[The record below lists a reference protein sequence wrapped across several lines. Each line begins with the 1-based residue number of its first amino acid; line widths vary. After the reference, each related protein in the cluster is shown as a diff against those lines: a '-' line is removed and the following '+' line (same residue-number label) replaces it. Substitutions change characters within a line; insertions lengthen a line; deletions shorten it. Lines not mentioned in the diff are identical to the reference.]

1 MSRRKAREVA
11 FKVLFQVDQVEADP
25 NKAFRYMMQDTPIQ
39 DKDRDFSWDLIEGCL
54 KHLTEI
60 DEKISHYSKEWTID
74 RMSAVD
80 KNVMRIAGY
89 EILFMGDDQS
99 VVAIDEAIEISKR
112 YGEENSGGFVNAI
125 LDKILG
131 EKNGRIS
138 GR

>member
-25 NKAFRYMMQDTPIQ
+25 QRAFRYMIQ
-39 DKDRDFSWDLIEGCL
+39 DVQLEEKDRDFSWQLVEGSL
-54 KHLTEI
+54 NHLEEI
-60 DEKISHYSKEWTID
+60 DEKISHFAKDWALE

-80 KNVMRIAGY
+80 KNIMRIASF
-89 EILFMGDDQS
+89 EILFTEDSQS

-112 YGEENSGGFVNAI
+112 YGEENSGSFVNAI

-131 EKNGRIS
+131 EKNEHLS
-138 GR
+138 GD

>member
-25 NKAFRYMMQDTPIQ
+25 HRAFKYMIHDVRLEE
-39 DKDRDFSWDLIEGCL
+39 KDQNFSWQLVEGCL
-54 KHLTEI
+54 NHLQEI
-60 DEKISHYSKEWTID
+60 DEKISHFAKDWALE

-80 KNVMRIAGY
+80 KNIMRIASF
-89 EILFMGDDQS
+89 EILFTEDSQS

-112 YGEENSGGFVNAI
+112 YGEENSGSFVNAI

-131 EKNGRIS
+131 EKNEHLS
-138 GR
+138 GD

>member
-25 NKAFRYMMQDTPIQ
+25 HRAFRYMIQ
-39 DKDRDFSWDLIEGCL
+39 DVQLEEKDRDFSWQLVEGSL
-54 KHLTEI
+54 NHLEEI
-60 DEKISHYSKEWTID
+60 DEKISHFAKDWALE

-80 KNVMRIAGY
+80 KNIMRIASF
-89 EILFMGDDQS
+89 EILFTEDSQS

-112 YGEENSGGFVNAI
+112 YGEENSGSFVNAI

-131 EKNGRIS
+131 EKNEHLS
-138 GR
+138 GD

>member
-25 NKAFRYMMQDTPIQ
+25 HRAFRYMIQ
-39 DKDRDFSWDLIEGCL
+39 DVQLEEKDRDFSWQLVEGSL
-54 KHLTEI
+54 NHLREI
-60 DEKISHYSKEWTID
+60 DEKISHFAKDWALE

-80 KNVMRIAGY
+80 KNIMRIASF
-89 EILFMGDDQS
+89 EILFTEDSQS

-112 YGEENSGGFVNAI
+112 YGEENSGSFVNAI

-131 EKNGRIS
+131 EKNEHLS
-138 GR
+138 GD